1 MLEKFKQKPFGF
13 HLLIVLAL
21 CAVLYVC
28 FFASLSFITRHKDE
42 KRVPALVGRDMNTV
56 LQELHNAGFDV
67 SVDSTYDPERKPYV
81 VVGQIPDSGSMVKDG
96 RMLFITV
103 NKTTPPTI
111 PMPNL
116 VSLSFRSAEMI
127 LKSNKLSLGD
137 TSSRPDIAKGAVLE
151 QLYRGKKIKAGDMIP
166 QGSAISLVL
175 GDGLGNTQFNVPD
188 VIGQPYVE
196 AMANL
201 SGRGLVVIPVWE
213 GNITDSATAII
224 YDQQPKTHNEANAPN
239 RIKEGDNIDIRI
251 KQNPSQ
257 EELERNRN
265 AGSSVNSDNHTNN

>member
-28 FFASLSFITRHKDE
+28 FFASLSYITRHKDE

-103 NKTTPPTI
+103 KNTTPPTI

-213 GNITDSATAII
+213 GNISDSATAII